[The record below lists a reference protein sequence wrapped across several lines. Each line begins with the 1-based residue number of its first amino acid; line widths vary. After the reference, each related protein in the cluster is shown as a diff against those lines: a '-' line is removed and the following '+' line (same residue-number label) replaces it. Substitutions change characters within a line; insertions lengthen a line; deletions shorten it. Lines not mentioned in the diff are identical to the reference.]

1 MELKPRFHSWGSNS
15 NDFLSLNPSF
25 QSNMFVSLPSD
36 SPISSASSSTYAEP
50 FISSDQSSP
59 AFTWPE
65 GQSYSYQDQVYP
77 QYSQT
82 SPRSSSTENQ
92 EKNAKKRDEKPI
104 SESTRVRRRLAANAR
119 ERKRMNGLN
128 DAFER
133 LRGVLPCHRDRPLS
147 KMEALQMAQNYIME
161 LVDKVD
167 ECRNMAQ

>member
-1 MELKPRFHSWGSNS
+1 MELKPDFNSWGSNS
-15 NDFLSLNPSF
+15 NNFYSLNPSF
-25 QSNMFVSLPSD
+25 QPNVFVSLPSD
-36 SPISSASSSTYAEP
+36 SPISSASSSTYVEQL
-50 FISSDQSSP
+50 FSSDQSSP
-59 AFTWPE
+59 AFTWSE
-65 GQSYSYQDQVYP
+65 GQDYTYQDSSCNLN
-77 QYSQT
+77 SQLSPKNT
-82 SPRSSSTENQ
+82 SNENQ
-92 EKNAKKRDEKPI
+92 EKRAKRKDDKPI

-167 ECRNMAQ
+167 ECRNLSQ